1 MAGQKNFEVDQNATF
16 SFVLEY
22 RDNDGNA
29 IDLTGAS
36 AKMQVRDTKG
46 GAKLAVT
53 LTSPSGGIVI
63 NPVNGKLTIKM
74 TPTEAEDPANQ
85 LDLRKIYYA
94 KYRKSDEIKK
104 KAVKAK
110 EALKT
115 YLDGI
120 SWLRF
125 DGFDKYGRVLGTL
138 FQTKEDTVSVN
149 QKMID
154 DGHGYVYNGGTKQ
167 TL

>member
-22 RDNDGNA
+22 KDDDGNA

-63 NPVNGKLTIKM
+63 DQLNGKLTIKM
-74 TPTEAEDPANQ
+74 PPTQTHKLFYPKSSY
-85 LDLRKIYYA
+85 DLMVVDSNGNKI
-94 KYRKSDEIKK
+94 KLLE
-104 KAVKAK
+104 
-110 EALKT
+110 
-115 YLDGI
+115 
-120 SWLRF
+120 
-125 DGFDKYGRVLGTL
+125 GFMTL
-138 FQTKEDTVSVN
+138 NRSVT
-149 QKMID
+149 I
-154 DGHGYVYNGGTKQ
+154 
-167 TL
+167 